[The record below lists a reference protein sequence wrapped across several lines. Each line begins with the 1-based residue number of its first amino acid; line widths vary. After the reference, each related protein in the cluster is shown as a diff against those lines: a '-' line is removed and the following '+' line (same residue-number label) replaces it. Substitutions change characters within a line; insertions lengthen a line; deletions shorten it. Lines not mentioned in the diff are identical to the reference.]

1 MGLRA
6 RGLVWLMLDRLGR
19 FDPGSNP
26 GGPTISD
33 ACLRR
38 VRRPDSVS
46 PSQGLRARRRRNR
59 FRLPEPRSCD
69 ASFNRQRVRGLM
81 EYKTVTAG
89 TREDGGQGVIEDSV
103 ELVAVL
109 DAQVNDAIRL
119 GWRPV
124 GVVVTGPDGRMNQS
138 MVRVR

>member
-1 MGLRA
+1 MHYRA
-6 RGLVWLMLDRLGR
+6 VTRWECNRASLMR
-19 FDPGSNP
+19 
-26 GGPTISD
+26 
-33 ACLRR
+33 CL
-38 VRRPDSVS
+38 
-46 PSQGLRARRRRNR
+46 L
-59 FRLPEPRSCD
+59 
-69 ASFNRQRVRGLM
+69 NRQRVRGLM

-124 GVVVTGPDGRMNQS
+124 GVVVTGPDGRLNQS

>member
-1 MGLRA
+1 MVLVPGYCTIVPRNLSVIFHRWKGFQWVGLDTREPTTEQS
-6 RGLVWLMLDRLGR
+6 LG
-19 FDPGSNP
+19 GNA
-26 GGPTISD
+26 T
-33 ACLRR
+33 
-38 VRRPDSVS
+38 
-46 PSQGLRARRRRNR
+46 
-59 FRLPEPRSCD
+59 EPRSCD

-124 GVVVTGPDGRMNQS
+124 GVVVTGPDGRLNQT